1 MEHVKELLEK
11 IQANMYEVAKQKR
24 EACVE
29 EIKTWDEFIVALN
42 KKKLIL
48 APWCDEEVRY
58 KKKLFRKI
66 NCEKECKHLI
76 PLKSYY
82 LQEVE
87 RDVKARTKGE
97 TGAAKTLC
105 SPFEQPELPEG

>member
-1 MEHVKELLEK
+1 
-11 IQANMYEVAKQKR
+11 MYEVAKQKR

-58 KKKLFRKI
+58 KKNSSGKSTVRKNANI
-66 NCEKECKHLI
+66 
-76 PLKSYY
+76 
-82 LQEVE
+82 
-87 RDVKARTKGE
+87 
-97 TGAAKTLC
+97 
-105 SPFEQPELPEG
+105 